1 MPNKTELP
9 QIVEI
14 TKIVLENPI
23 VKTFYFD
30 ISIDAKPGQ
39 FVMLWL
45 PGVDE
50 KPISVA
56 LDDGKK
62 LALTLCSRGKTTQ
75 QIAKMKVG
83 EKLGIRGPYGTMF
96 NFKEG
101 EHLALVGGGYG
112 AAPLYFVAHEAVKKN
127 CKIEFIEG
135 ARSEKHLVYI
145 DRLKKLPNT
154 NVHIATDDGS
164 VGFKGYN
171 TEVLKKVLEEE
182 KIDRIMTCGPELMM
196 QKVGEIG
203 DAKDINTQISVE
215 RYMKCG
221 FGVCGQCVLDPLGI
235 RSCVSGPVM
244 NSKVLKM
251 LDEFG
256 KYHRDD
262 LGRKQYFLNP
272 KKDACEPGCGNS
284 AQSECG

>member
-1 MPNKTELP
+1 MQNKTQLP
-9 QIVEI
+9 KVVKI
-14 TKIVLENPI
+14 TKIIDENPV

-30 ISIDAKPGQ
+30 ISIDSRPGQ

-50 KPISVA
+50 KPISIA
-56 LDDGKK
+56 LDDGKQ
-62 LALTLCSRGKTTQ
+62 LALTLCSRGKTTR

-83 EKLGIRGPYGTMF
+83 DRLGIRGPYGTVF
-96 NFKEG
+96 NFQEG

-112 AAPLYFVAHEAVKKN
+112 AAPLYFLAHEALKKN

-135 ARSEKHLVYI
+135 ARSEEHLVYI
-145 DRLKKLPNT
+145 DRLKELPNT
-154 NVHIATDDGS
+154 TLHIATDDGS

-171 TEVLKKVLEEE
+171 TELLKKVASEN

-203 DAKDINTQISVE
+203 DSKNINTQISVE

-272 KKDACEPGCGNS
+272 QKDACEPGCGNS